1 MIKVFLSGIFAFIAT
16 NVDDLFILVTLFSQT
31 NDKLH
36 KKHIVVGQYLGF
48 SALILVSLLASLGA
62 LFIPK
67 QWIGLLGFLPL
78 YMAYKLWREHGTEE
92 KKEDDLNLE
101 IQDGL
106 KPTSFWR
113 AFINRNTYKVATI
126 TFANCSD
133 NFAIYIP
140 IFSSASLWG
149 LAFIVSEFMLLLG
162 IWCYLG
168 FFFTKHPVVA
178 KTVEKYGHIL
188 LPFVLVFL
196 GIYIIISSE
205 TFKLLGL

>member
-1 MIKVFLSGIFAFIAT
+1 MIKVFLSGLFAFIAT
-16 NVDDLFILVTLFSQT
+16 NVDDLFILVTLFSHKKET
-31 NDKLH
+31 FN

-48 SALILVSLLASLGA
+48 SVLILLSLLASLGS
-62 LFIPK
+62 LLIPK
-67 QWIGLLGFLPL
+67 QWIGLFGFLPL
-78 YMAYKLWREHGTEE
+78 YMAYKLWRELGTEQE
-92 KKEDDLNLE
+92 EIVLNLE

-106 KPTSFWR
+106 KPASFWN

-140 IFSSASLWG
+140 IFASASLWG
-149 LAFIVSEFMLLLG
+149 IFFTVSEFMVLVG
-162 IWCYLG
+162 IWCFLG
-168 FFFTKHPVVA
+168 FFISKRPVIA

-188 LPFVLVFL
+188 LPFVLVIL
-196 GIYIIISSE
+196 GIYIIVSSE

>member
-1 MIKVFLSGIFAFIAT
+1 MKVFLSGLFAFIAT
-16 NVDDLFILVTLFSQT
+16 NVDDLFILVTLFSQK
-31 NDKLH
+31 NDTFN

-48 SALILVSLLASLGA
+48 SMLILVSLLASLGS

-78 YMAYKLWREHGTEE
+78 YMAYKLWRELGTEE
-92 KKEDDLNLE
+92 KQEIDLNLE

-106 KPTSFWR
+106 KPTSFWN

-140 IFSSASLWG
+140 IFAVASLWG
-149 LAFIVSEFMLLLG
+149 IFFTVFEFMILVGL
-162 IWCYLG
+162 WCCLG
-168 FFFTKHPVVA
+168 FFISKRPVVA

-196 GIYIIISSE
+196 GIYILISSE